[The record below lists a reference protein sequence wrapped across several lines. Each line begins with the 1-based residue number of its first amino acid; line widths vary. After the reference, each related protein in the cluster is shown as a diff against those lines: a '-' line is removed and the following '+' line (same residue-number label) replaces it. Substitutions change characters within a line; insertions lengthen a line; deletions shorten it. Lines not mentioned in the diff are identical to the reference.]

1 MNKIM
6 ELRTKRNDLW
16 EKTKSYLEEHRSENG
31 LVEASAVEQYNK
43 MAGEVKALG
52 DEIARLEDQA
62 AFDAQL
68 SQPTTHPVT
77 NKPMSRKAENVAPTA
92 TDEYAGAFWN
102 MIRNQGDQFAVRN
115 ALSVGEDTEGGY
127 TVPDEFERKLIQ
139 ALEENNIFRQ
149 LATVI
154 RTHSGTRKIP
164 IANDTMEAQWIDEG
178 EEIPETNTKFGQ
190 TTLSA
195 YKLGTMIKISN
206 ELLHDSAFD
215 LASYIAARF
224 GVCMGNAEERAFFTG
239 DGDKK
244 PLGILADVGGAELGV
259 TAEAEDLVTFDE
271 IFDLYYSLKS
281 PYRRSAQFVCNETL
295 LLQLMKLKDK
305 NDNYIWKPSLDVAKP
320 DTILGR
326 PIRTSSFMPG
336 IAAGEK
342 VLLFGD
348 LKNYWVAD
356 RQNRT
361 FRRLNELYART
372 DQVGFLTT
380 QRVDGRLILP
390 ESVKV
395 LKMAGT
401 KATTTPTTDPT
412 TDPDEQPGG

>member
-6 ELRTKRNDLW
+6 ELRNKRNTLW
-16 EKTKSYLEEHRSENG
+16 EQTKNFLEEHRGDNG
-31 LVEASAVEQYNK
+31 LVEASAVEQSNK
-43 MAGEVKALG
+43 MAADVQALG
-52 DEIARLEDQA
+52 AEIQRLEEQA

-127 TVPDEFERKLIQ
+127 TVPDEFERKLVQ

-154 RTHSGTRKIP
+154 RTNSGTRKIP

-215 LASYIAARF
+215 LASYIAQRF

-259 TAEAEDLVTFDE
+259 TAAAEDIVTFDE